1 MNCRKKPFPF
11 LLLLL
16 NCSFTL
22 LSCNYDKKNDQ
33 EIKLFVKD
41 SLSHEGSGNP
51 YVTPDQS
58 PLDLSYYPTDYPVTK
73 MNGSDSEVLLA
84 RVIYSRPQKKGRE
97 IFGNSEKNLRQFGK
111 EWRLGA
117 NEATEI
123 EFFEPVKIAGKKI
136 EKGRY
141 IIYCIPYAE
150 KWTMILNSNLFTWG
164 LHMDKS
170 RDIFSTDIPTVPQSP
185 PIEDF
190 TMIFTSAKYG
200 ADLIITWDNV
210 KAILPI
216 SFLK

>member
-1 MNCRKKPFPF
+1 MNIRKQSIPI
-11 LLLLL
+11 LLLILSG
-16 NCSFTL
+16 CFTL
-22 LSCNYDKKNDQ
+22 LSCNYDKKNSQ
-33 EIKLFVKD
+33 EIKSFVKD
-41 SLSHEGSGNP
+41 SLLSEESGNL

-58 PLDLSYYPTDYPVTK
+58 PLDMIYYPTDYPVSK
-73 MNGSDSEVLLA
+73 MNGSGLEVLIA

-97 IFGNSEKNLRQFGK
+97 IFGNAEKNLRQFGK

-123 EFFEPVKIAGKKI
+123 EFFEPVMIAGKKI

-141 IIYCIPYAE
+141 VMYCIPYAE
-150 KWTMILNSNLFTWG
+150 KWTIILNSNLYTWG

-170 RDIFSTDIPTVPQSP
+170 KDIFITDIPTVLQSP

-200 ADLIITWDNV
+200 ADLIIAWDNV

-216 SFLK
+216 SFKK